1 MKRIILFLLALT
13 LVFSLFACNKS
24 DKKAPAD
31 PTEQTPEDESP
42 RYTGM
47 LFDNEMTF
55 FFNGKSATLSFTQM
69 ETFELDDG
77 KLVGIV
83 LIANA
88 TTAAAKNGNGFSID
102 LTADDSP
109 YIVGLSAA
117 GDGAEAYMAE
127 QKALYLEL
135 VESDADKELV
145 NVLFTGK
152 SVHFYHDSALTT
164 FLFDIVGY
172 DITLIG
178 DTQFRFDECRFA
190 DGTKVSFEYY
200 ESGNLK
206 KETYYLVNGEVDHTV
221 EHDDV
226 SEN

>member
-1 MKRIILFLLALT
+1 MKKIILFLLSLT

-31 PTEQTPEDESP
+31 PPEGESL
-42 RYTGM
+42 RCKGM
-47 LFDNEMTF
+47 LFDNEMSF
-55 FFNGKSATLSFTQM
+55 SFNGKHATLSLTQM

-77 KLVGIV
+77 KIVGTV
-83 LIANA
+83 LIANV
-88 TTAAAKNGNGFSID
+88 TTAAAKAGNGFSVD

-109 YIVGLSAA
+109 YIVGLTAE

-127 QKALYLEL
+127 QKAIYLEL

-145 NVLFTGK
+145 NVLFTGE

-164 FLFDIVGY
+164 FLFGIIGY

-178 DTQFRFDECRFA
+178 DTQFRFNECRFA

-206 KETYYLVNGEVDHTV
+206 KETCFLVSGEIDYVNEYEDT
-221 EHDDV
+221 
-226 SEN
+226 SKK

>member
-1 MKRIILFLLALT
+1 MKKIILFLLALT

-31 PTEQTPEDESP
+31 PPEDESLECK
-42 RYTGM
+42 GM
-47 LFDNEMTF
+47 LFDNEMSF
-55 FFNGKSATLSFTQM
+55 SFNGKHAILTLLQM

-77 KLVGIV
+77 KIVGTV
-83 LIANA
+83 LIANV
-88 TTAAAKNGNGFSID
+88 TTAAAKDGNGFSVD
-102 LTADDSP
+102 LTADNSP
-109 YIVGLSAA
+109 YIVGLTAA

-127 QKALYLEL
+127 QKAIYLEL

-145 NVLFTGK
+145 NVLFTGE
-152 SVHFYHDSALTT
+152 SVYFYHDSALTT
-164 FLFDIVGY
+164 FLFGIIGY

-206 KETYYLVNGEVDHTV
+206 KETYFLVNGEIDYVNEYEDT
-221 EHDDV
+221 
-226 SEN
+226 SKK